1 MNVKLSHLIQT
12 GETSM
17 SSLRFRPA
25 FAATAA
31 AALLAACG
39 GGGSSSSDSPSTP
52 DQGTLRVRL
61 TDAPACGY
69 DNAWVTVTGVRV
81 HVSDAADPDGEGG
94 WVDIPLAA
102 GPQRVDLLTLTNG
115 TLLPLGETE
124 LPAGT
129 YRQMRL
135 MLAPNT
141 AAEPLANAVNPSGNG
156 DADITALTTPSGV
169 QSGLKMKVN
178 ITVPAGQVAD
188 VAIDFDACKS
198 FVKAGRS
205 GKILLKPKLSIIP
218 ILSQAGQKIVGYVD
232 PSLLVPGTVVSVQ
245 VDGEPVRATPPLENA
260 PRESANFV
268 LYPVPVGTYDLVI
281 ASPGRATVVMTGVPA
296 TADATTFVGSPNA
309 RFNPP
314 VSASYAAAGTVTV
327 GGAAADTGG
336 LVRALQAL
344 TGGPTVEV
352 GAANA
357 NAVDG
362 TWSMLLPTAAPLTAT
377 YAAGL
382 TALVLT
388 PDAAAAGFY
397 TLEATVPAATT
408 AATLDLDTANP
419 PPAPIAFVFP

>member
-1 MNVKLSHLIQT
+1 
-12 GETSM
+12 M
-17 SSLRFRPA
+17 SSHRFRPA
-25 FAATAA
+25 LAVTVA

-39 GGGSSSSDSPSTP
+39 GGGGSSTSAP
-52 DQGTLRVRL
+52 DQGTLRVKL

-81 HVSDAADPDGEGG
+81 HTSDDADPDADGG

-115 TLLPLGETE
+115 TLLPLGEAE
-124 LPAGT
+124 LAAGT

-141 AAEPLANAVNPSGNG
+141 GDDPLANAVNPTGDG
-156 DADITALTTPSGV
+156 DADITPLTTPSGV
-169 QSGLKMKVN
+169 QSGLKMNVN

-198 FVKAGRS
+198 FVKAGKS
-205 GKILLKPKLSIIP
+205 GKILLKPVLSIIP
-218 ILSQAGQKIVGYVD
+218 ILSEAGQKIVGYVD
-232 PSLLVPGTVVSVQ
+232 ASLLVPGTVVSAQ
-245 VDGEPVRATPPLENA
+245 VNGEPVRATPPLESA
-260 PRESANFV
+260 PRDSANFV

-314 VSASYAAAGTVTV
+314 VSEPADFAAAGTITV
-327 GGAAADTGG
+327 GAATANTGG
-336 LVRALQAL
+336 LVRALQTL

-357 NAVDG
+357 DAVTG
-362 TWSMLLPTAAPLTAT
+362 AWSLLLPTTAPVRTA
-377 YAAGL
+377 YADGL
-382 TALVLT
+382 AEIVLT
-388 PDAAAAGFY
+388 PDADATGVY
-397 TLEATVPAATT
+397 RLSATVPSAVDPL
-408 AATLDLDTANP
+408 TLDINTASSLP
-419 PPAPIAFVFP
+419 PFNFDF